1 MTKVSI
7 PTSKMALTH
16 SFIPPKRNSPKGA
29 KTSTIDIFTKLF
41 AISIVASSFW
51 GFLSSCTIVFCPFS
65 SSSSSSVLDKEK
77 SAVSDPDIRAEQ
89 PNKKININAL
99 MIKSAV
105 GEANN

>member
-1 MTKVSI
+1 MRSNYFKYGGKLSTETIAYQKDDPFVGVS
-7 PTSKMALTH
+7 
-16 SFIPPKRNSPKGA
+16 
-29 KTSTIDIFTKLF
+29 IDIFTKLF

-51 GFLSSCTIVFCPFS
+51 GLLSNCTMVFCPFS